1 MSDAVVFSGVSCA
14 DEDGLALFAGID
26 FAVAAGE
33 SLLLAGTASS
43 GKSAALALCLGG
55 VAPAAGTVEVLGL
68 RPAELPP
75 PELDRLRMRIGYVPQ
90 RGGLLSNLSLRDN
103 IALPLRYHHDANP
116 AVAEAAIERVHTLL
130 DVELLPAVMPAD
142 APLLMR
148 QVAAIARALVLGPE
162 LLLVDEPGSGLDEAN
177 AEELWRLLWRVQS
190 ETGIAIL
197 ATAADAA
204 AARPL
209 TDRVLH
215 LAGRR
220 RVTFR
225 LMPGLGD

>member
-1 MSDAVVFSGVSCA
+1 MNAAVVFTGVACLS
-14 DEDGLALFAGID
+14 DEGEPLLARLD
-26 FAVAAGE
+26 FTLAAGE
-33 SLLLAGTASS
+33 ALVVAGGGSS
-43 GKSAALALCLGG
+43 GKSTLLALCVGG
-55 VAPAAGTVEVLGL
+55 IEPSEGRVEVLGQE
-68 RPAELPP
+68 PATLEPRA
-75 PELDRLRMRIGYVPQ
+75 LDRLRQRIDYVPQ
-90 RGGLLSNLSLRDN
+90 RGGLLANLDLRAN
-103 IALPLRYHHDANP
+103 IALPLRYHLGANEASAAA
-116 AVAEAAIERVHTLL
+116 AVERVHDLL
-130 DVELLPAVMPAD
+130 DVDPLPALMPAD

-148 QVAAIARALVLGPE
+148 QVAAIARALVLKPD
-162 LLLVDEPGSGLDEAN
+162 LLLIDEPGSGLDEAN

-209 TDRVLH
+209 TQRVLQ

-225 LMPGLGD
+225 LMPGME

>member
-1 MSDAVVFSGVSCA
+1 
-14 DEDGLALFAGID
+14 
-26 FAVAAGE
+26 
-33 SLLLAGTASS
+33 
-43 GKSAALALCLGG
+43 
-55 VAPAAGTVEVLGL
+55 
-68 RPAELPP
+68 
-75 PELDRLRMRIGYVPQ
+75 
-90 RGGLLSNLSLRDN
+90 
-103 IALPLRYHHDANP
+103 
-116 AVAEAAIERVHTLL
+116 
-130 DVELLPAVMPAD
+130 
-142 APLLMR
+142 MR

-209 TDRVLH
+209 TQRVLH

-225 LMPGLGD
+225 LMPGLG

>member
-1 MSDAVVFSGVSCA
+1 MSVAVRLDGVACA
-14 DEDGLALFAGID
+14 GEDG
-26 FAVAAGE
+26 E
-33 SLLLAGTASS
+33 RLLAGVDLELPAGEALVVAGGGSS
-43 GKSAALALCLGG
+43 GKSALLALCVGG
-55 VAPAAGTVEVLGL
+55 LAPSAGTVEVLGQE
-68 RPAELPP
+68 PARLEPRA
-75 PELDRLRMRIGYVPQ
+75 LDRLRRRIGYVPQ
-90 RGGLLSNLSLRDN
+90 RGGLLANLDLRAN
-103 IALPLRYHHDANP
+103 IALPLRYHHGADARS
-116 AVAEAAIERVHTLL
+116 AEAAVERVHALL
-130 DVELLPAVMPAD
+130 DVDPLPALMPAD

-148 QVAAIARALVLGPE
+148 QVASIARALVLGPE

-190 ETGIAIL
+190 ETGIAVL

-209 TDRVLH
+209 TERVLH

-225 LMPGLGD
+225 LMPGLG

>member
-1 MSDAVVFSGVSCA
+1 MTAAVRFSDVACEG
-14 DEDGLALFAGID
+14 EDG
-26 FAVAAGE
+26 E
-33 SLLLAGTASS
+33 PLLAHLDLELAPGEALVVAGGGSA
-43 GKSAALALCLGG
+43 GKSALLGLCVGG
-55 VAPAAGTVEVLGL
+55 ITPTAGRVEVLGQEPSRL
-68 RPAELPP
+68 HPRA
-75 PELDRLRMRIGYVPQ
+75 LDRLRLRIGYVPQ
-90 RGGLLSNLSLRDN
+90 RGGLLGNLDLRAN
-103 IALPLRYHHDANP
+103 IALPLRYHRGADRAS
-116 AVAEAAIERVHTLL
+116 AEAAVERVHALL
-130 DVELLPAVMPAD
+130 EVDPLPALMPAD

-209 TDRVLH
+209 TQRVLH

-225 LMPGLGD
+225 LMPGLG